1 MANKF
6 NISLKKSFDSI
17 RNAIH
22 IDFIDKNTKNKVG
35 QLEYQVKNK
44 KAEISN
50 TYMFPEYRYK
60 GILKKFFPNIAKD
73 IRCNGADKIELTV
86 LNLDAKAAWKSL
98 GFEEVNKNKMSRDIS
113 EIESKCIK

>member
-6 NISLKKSFDSI
+6 NISLKKSFDATRNSI
-17 RNAIH
+17 R
-22 IDFIDKNTKNKVG
+22 IDFIDKNTNDKAG

-50 TYMFPEYRYK
+50 TYMFPEYRDK
-60 GILKKFFPNIAKD
+60 GILKKFFPNITKD

-86 LNLDAKAAWKSL
+86 LSLDAKTAWKQL
-98 GFEEVNKNKMSRDIS
+98 GFEDINENKMSRDIS
-113 EIESKCIK
+113 KIVPKCI